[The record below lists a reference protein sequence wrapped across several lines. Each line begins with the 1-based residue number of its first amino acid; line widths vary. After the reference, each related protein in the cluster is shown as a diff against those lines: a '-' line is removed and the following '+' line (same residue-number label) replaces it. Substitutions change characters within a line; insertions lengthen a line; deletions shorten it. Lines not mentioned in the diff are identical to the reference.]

1 MMTQIFSGKEV
12 AARISSQLADEVA
25 ALKAENIFPKLA
37 IVRIGERL
45 SDVRYEHGALN
56 RCAKLGIEV
65 DVHALPELTT
75 QQELVDLIHTIN
87 EDPSIHGCLLLR
99 PFPKNFD
106 DAYVRNCLAPEKD
119 VDGITDASLA
129 GLVTGTPTGFS
140 PCTAA
145 ACMAVL
151 DHYHIPVEGQNVV
164 VIGASLVIGRPV
176 AMEFLKREA
185 TVTICHIKTRDVALY
200 TRTADILVAA
210 AGHRNLVTADMVKPG
225 QIILDVGINAAPGG
239 GLCGD
244 VDFEHVSPIAA
255 GITPVPGGIGS
266 VTTSILAQHVV
277 QSAAKATLP

>member
-1 MMTQIFSGKEV
+1 MTQIFSGKEV
-12 AARISSQLADEVA
+12 AAQVSSQLADQVL

-45 SDVRYEHGALN
+45 SDVRYERGALN

-65 DVHALPELTT
+65 QVHALPEQAT
-75 QQELVDLIHTIN
+75 QKELMDVIHTIN
-87 EDPSIHGCLLLR
+87 GDNSVHGCLLLR
-99 PFPKNFD
+99 PFPKGFD
-106 DAYVRNCLAPEKD
+106 DAYIRGSLAPEKD

-151 DHYHIPVEGQNVV
+151 DHYHIPVEGKNVV
-164 VIGASLVIGRPV
+164 IIGASLVIGRPV

-185 TVTICHIKTRDVALY
+185 TVTICHIKTKDVGLY
-200 TRTADILVAA
+200 TRTADIIVAA
-210 AGHRNLVTADMVKPG
+210 AGHRNLITADMVKPG
-225 QIILDVGINAAPGG
+225 QVILDVGINPAPGG

-244 VDFEHVSPIAA
+244 VDFANVAPLID

-277 QSAAKATLP
+277 QSAAKIAQP

>member
-1 MMTQIFSGKEV
+1 MTQIFSGKEV
-12 AARISSQLADEVA
+12 AAQVSSQLADQVL

-45 SDVRYEHGALN
+45 SDVRYERGALN

-65 DVHALPELTT
+65 QVHALPEQAT
-75 QQELVDLIHTIN
+75 QKELMDVIHTIN
-87 EDPSIHGCLLLR
+87 GDNSVHGCLLLR
-99 PFPKNFD
+99 PFPKGFD
-106 DAYVRNCLAPEKD
+106 DAYIRGSLAPEKD

-151 DHYHIPVEGQNVV
+151 DHYHIPVEGKNVV
-164 VIGASLVIGRPV
+164 IIGASLVIGRPV

-185 TVTICHIKTRDVALY
+185 TVTICHIKTKDVGLY
-200 TRTADILVAA
+200 TQTADIIVAA
-210 AGHRNLVTADMVKPG
+210 AGHRNLITADMVKPG
-225 QIILDVGINAAPGG
+225 QVILDVGINPAPGG

-244 VDFEHVSPIAA
+244 VDFANVAPLID

-277 QSAAKATLP
+277 QSAAKTAQP

>member
-1 MMTQIFSGKEV
+1 MTQIFSGKEV
-12 AARISSQLADEVA
+12 AAQVSSQLADQVL

-45 SDVRYEHGALN
+45 SDVRYERGALN

-65 DVHALPELTT
+65 QVHALPEQAT
-75 QQELVDLIHTIN
+75 QKELMDVIHTIN
-87 EDPSIHGCLLLR
+87 GDNSVHGCLLLR
-99 PFPKNFD
+99 PFPKGFD
-106 DAYVRNCLAPEKD
+106 DAYIRGSLAPEKD

-151 DHYHIPVEGQNVV
+151 DHYHIPVEGKNVV
-164 VIGASLVIGRPV
+164 IIGASLVIGRPV

-185 TVTICHIKTRDVALY
+185 TVTICHIKTKDVGLY
-200 TRTADILVAA
+200 TRTADIIVAA
-210 AGHRNLVTADMVKPG
+210 AGHWNLVTADMVKPG
-225 QIILDVGINAAPGG
+225 QVILDVGINPAPGG

-244 VDFEHVSPIAA
+244 VDFANVAPLID

-277 QSAAKATLP
+277 QSAAKTARP

>member
-1 MMTQIFSGKEV
+1 MTQIFSGKEV
-12 AARISSQLADEVA
+12 AAQVSSQLADQVL

-45 SDVRYEHGALN
+45 SDVRYERGALN

-65 DVHALPELTT
+65 QVHALPEQAT
-75 QQELVDLIHTIN
+75 QKELMDVIHTIN
-87 EDPSIHGCLLLR
+87 GDNSVHGCLLLR
-99 PFPKNFD
+99 PFPKGFD
-106 DAYVRNCLAPEKD
+106 DAYIRGSLAPEKD

-151 DHYHIPVEGQNVV
+151 DHYHIPVEGKNVV
-164 VIGASLVIGRPV
+164 IIGASLVIGRPV

-185 TVTICHIKTRDVALY
+185 TVTICHIKTKDVGLY
-200 TRTADILVAA
+200 TRTADIIVAA
-210 AGHRNLVTADMVKPG
+210 AGHRNLITADMVKPG
-225 QIILDVGINAAPGG
+225 QVILDVGINPAPGG

-244 VDFEHVSPIAA
+244 VDFANVAPLID

-277 QSAAKATLP
+277 QSAAKTARP

>member
-1 MMTQIFSGKEV
+1 MTQIFSGKEV
-12 AARISSQLADEVA
+12 AAQVSSQLADQVL

-45 SDVRYEHGALN
+45 SDVRYERGALN

-65 DVHALPELTT
+65 QVHALPEQAT
-75 QQELVDLIHTIN
+75 QKELMDVIHTIN
-87 EDPSIHGCLLLR
+87 GDNSVHGCLLLR
-99 PFPKNFD
+99 PFPKGFD
-106 DAYVRNCLAPEKD
+106 DAYIRSSLAPEKD

-151 DHYHIPVEGQNVV
+151 DHYHIPVEGKNVV
-164 VIGASLVIGRPV
+164 IIGASLVIGRPV

-185 TVTICHIKTRDVALY
+185 TVTICHIKTKDVGLY
-200 TRTADILVAA
+200 TRTADIIVAA
-210 AGHRNLVTADMVKPG
+210 AGHRNLITADMVKPG
-225 QIILDVGINAAPGG
+225 QVILDVGINPAPGG

-244 VDFEHVSPIAA
+244 VDFANVAPLVD

-277 QSAAKATLP
+277 QSAAKIAQP

>member
-1 MMTQIFSGKEV
+1 MTQIFSGKEV
-12 AARISSQLADEVA
+12 AAQVSSQLADQVL

-45 SDVRYEHGALN
+45 SDVRYERGALN

-65 DVHALPELTT
+65 QVHALPEQAT
-75 QQELVDLIHTIN
+75 QKELMDVIHTIN
-87 EDPSIHGCLLLR
+87 GDNSVHGCLLLR
-99 PFPKNFD
+99 PFPKGFD
-106 DAYVRNCLAPEKD
+106 DAYIRGSLAPEKD

-151 DHYHIPVEGQNVV
+151 DHYHIPVEGKNVV
-164 VIGASLVIGRPV
+164 IIGASLVIGRPV

-185 TVTICHIKTRDVALY
+185 TVTICHIKTKDVGLY
-200 TRTADILVAA
+200 TRTADIIVAA
-210 AGHRNLVTADMVKPG
+210 AGHRNLITADMVKPG
-225 QIILDVGINAAPGG
+225 QVILDVGINPAPGG

-244 VDFEHVSPIAA
+244 VDFANVAPLID

-277 QSAAKATLP
+277 QSAAKTAQP